1 MAILSVFSRFFGI
14 HDEDFIV
21 TFPRIQVIWDLS
33 FEGKKALWEKLKNAG
48 NTDFSMMWI
57 LITIIPIILRI

>member
-21 TFPRIQVIWDLS
+21 TFPRIQVAPVAYINESRTLS
-33 FEGKKALWEKLKNAG
+33 LNPVSYLSSGSA
-48 NTDFSMMWI
+48 NTLLTADC
-57 LITIIPIILRI
+57 